1 MVMIMERTD
10 FEQRISALVP
20 QPDPETTA
28 ALFRFGQELEEV
40 YESDVSQD
48 LVNSL
53 GFISRH
59 FSPAT
64 AQGVYELIQHDSA
77 ALPNEMVAAAVYLEN
92 GSTSQDAA
100 EMARAGQL
108 MCFHWPKNMEELSP
122 LALCVVTEDGQSC
135 SFHTLH
141 FDAFDPD
148 VALRSAQQYAHDHQ
162 ISVTD
167 ALLSLTI
174 DMELD
179 PKGGARKILVS
190 NDPDMTQALSA
201 AFGRCAAAAAR
212 LTFDADHGQT
222 AAEYNPLW
230 LELRQQQESAQAG
243 MELTM

>member
-1 MVMIMERTD
+1 MMERND
-10 FEQRISALVP
+10 FERKISELVSR
-20 QPDPETTA
+20 PDPETTA
-28 ALFRFGQELEEV
+28 ALFQFGQELEEV

-53 GFISRH
+53 SFISRH

-64 AQGVYELIQHDSA
+64 AQGVYEIIQHDSA

-122 LALCVVTEDGQSC
+122 LALCVVTEGGQSC

-141 FDAFDPD
+141 FGAFDPD
-148 VALRSAQQYAHDHQ
+148 TALRSAQRFAHDRQ

-167 ALLSLTI
+167 ALLSLTT
-174 DMELD
+174 DMMLD
-179 PKGGARKILVS
+179 SNGGARKILVS
-190 NDPDMTQALSA
+190 YDPDMTQALST
-201 AFGRCAAAAAR
+201 AFGQCAAVAAR
-212 LTFDADHGQT
+212 LTFDADRDQT
-222 AAEYNPLW
+222 VVEYNPLW
-230 LELRQQQESAQAG
+230 LELRQQQESDQAG
-243 MELTM
+243 MELTV